1 MPPGRSGMYLTLRD
15 PAPNELPPAAPS
27 RPDRRSERHSER
39 NPSIM
44 TADLSGSVA
53 LVTGGNSGIGRATA
67 APLALNG
74 AHVIVTGRDTT
85 RGDQAVERIRSAGR
99 KADFVAASL
108 SGQATARPLAR
119 KALALGGGRTGVL
132 GNHAGV
138 VPLGPTPPH
147 PTAG

>member
-1 MPPGRSGMYLTLRD
+1 
-15 PAPNELPPAAPS
+15 
-27 RPDRRSERHSER
+27 
-39 NPSIM
+39 M

-85 RGDQAVERIRSAGR
+85 RGDQAVERIRSAGG

-108 SGQATARPLAR
+108 SGEASARELAR
-119 KALALGGGRTGVL
+119 KAVELGGGHIDILVNPPASSRSVPPPRT
-132 GNHAGV
+132 
-138 VPLGPTPPH
+138 PRPTS
-147 PTAG
+147 TACTA